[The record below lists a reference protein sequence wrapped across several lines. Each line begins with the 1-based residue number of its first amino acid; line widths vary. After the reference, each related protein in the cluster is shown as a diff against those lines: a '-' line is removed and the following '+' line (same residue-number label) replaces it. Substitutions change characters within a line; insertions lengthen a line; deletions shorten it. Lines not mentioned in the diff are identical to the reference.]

1 MKAVTVSVN
10 LIFLTNIFNFFACQ
24 KHFNILNSI
33 YRLLLL
39 LLLLLLSS
47 FTMLLLLM
55 LLVIICSLCNTC
67 LHVSGL

>member
-10 LIFLTNIFNFFACQ
+10 LIFLTNIFNFFSCQ

-33 YRLLLL
+33 YRLLL